1 MLLFEQVTLFLF
13 SLSGYLLNSCKLLA
27 PTQSCGKKFH
37 RSTQNKTTILAE
49 AFRVTSRTGDKVF
62 QLFFMVPY
70 PASKTFSLWSAT
82 ALDFFHRP
90 GSQPVVINPGFGSS
104 KQLHWAWSP
113 AFVIIFFLCL
123 DCFYMLPTPF
133 NLSFTWL
140 LSPPHFVS
148 TLNLIGYFL
157 SLK

>member
-37 RSTQNKTTILAE
+37 KSTQNKTTILAE
-49 AFRVTSRTGDKVF
+49 AFRVMSRTGDKVF

-82 ALDFFHRP
+82 ALDFFSTDLVP
-90 GSQPVVINPGFGSS
+90 SQLLLILVLAAVNNCTERG
-104 KQLHWAWSP
+104 A
-113 AFVIIFFLCL
+113 
-123 DCFYMLPTPF
+123 LP
-133 NLSFTWL
+133 LSF
-140 LSPPHFVS
+140 SFFVFR
-148 TLNLIGYFL
+148 LFL
-157 SLK
+157 HVANAI